1 MRRSNGG
8 DAVRSNRLS
17 QQSKMRIS
25 NRTWGTGPLSISGR
39 GRFGDPKEVLA
50 ALVLVAA
57 LLLGACGGDAER
69 GGSTVS
75 GGDTSPGL
83 TREPIG
89 QGIGRV
95 TSERIRPLDDESAEL
110 GVEIL

>member
-50 ALVLVAA
+50 ALGLVAA
-57 LLLGACGGDAER
+57 LLLGECGGDAER

-75 GGDTSPGL
+75 GSDTSPGL
-83 TREPIG
+83 SPQQIGKGSEP
-89 QGIGRV
+89 V
-95 TSERIRPLDDESAEL
+95 TSVARATIDEEAA
-110 GVEIL
+110 